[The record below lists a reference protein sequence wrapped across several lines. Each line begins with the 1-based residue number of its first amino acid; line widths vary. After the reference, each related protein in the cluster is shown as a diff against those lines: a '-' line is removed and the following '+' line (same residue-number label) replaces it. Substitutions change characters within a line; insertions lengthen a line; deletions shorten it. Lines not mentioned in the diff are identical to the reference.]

1 MSKIKVYRFLS
12 NLPSFANPVLTIGTF
27 DGVHLGHQKIIK
39 RIREIADKQQGETL
53 LLTFHPHPKFILHPD
68 NYRLKLINT
77 LEERIE
83 LLEQYGIDN
92 VLIASFTGHFAQL
105 SPSDYLRDSIM
116 KKIKPKTIVIG
127 FDHRFGKNRQ
137 GDIGLMKQMAPELGY
152 RIEEIPVEQVNDL
165 KISSTKIRAAIANG
179 HIREANILSGHPFT
193 LSGQVITGNQVGIE
207 IGYPTANIFVENK
220 RKLIPG
226 IGIYAVF
233 VYYRKKK
240 YKGMLYIG
248 FRPTFSG
255 TEKTIEVNIFDLNTN
270 LYGETLR
277 IDFIAKTRNDVRF
290 ESREA
295 MIEQLKQ
302 DKLETLKVLNQG

>member
-12 NLPSFANPVLTIGTF
+12 NLPSFSNPVLTIGTF

-39 RIREIADKQQGETL
+39 RIREIADQQQGETL
-53 LLTFHPHPKFILHPD
+53 LLTFHPHPKFILHPND
-68 NYRLKLINT
+68 YQLKLINT

-83 LLEQYGIDN
+83 LLGQYEIDN
-92 VLIASFTGHFAQL
+92 VLIASFTDHFAQL
-105 SPSDYLRDSIM
+105 TPSAYLRDSIM

-127 FDHRFGKNRQ
+127 FDHRFGKDRQ
-137 GDIGLMKQMAPELGY
+137 GDIQLMKQLAPELGY
-152 RIEEIPVEQVNDL
+152 RIEEIPVEQINDL
-165 KISSTKIRAAIANG
+165 KISSTKIRTAIASGN
-179 HIREANILSGHPFT
+179 IREANALSGHPFT

-207 IGYPTANIFVENK
+207 IGFPTANIFVENK

-233 VYYRKKK
+233 VHYRQKK

-270 LYGETLR
+270 LYGEILR
-277 IDFIAKTRNDVRF
+277 IDFMAKTRNDVRF

-295 MIEQLKQ
+295 MIKQLKQ